1 MMTPRKETVKN
12 PRVRIAPSPT
22 GYFHIG
28 TARTALFNWLFAKKY
43 DGKFIVRI
51 EDTDKERSK
60 IEFEKDIIEQ
70 MRWLGLT
77 WDEGVEVGGDF
88 GPYRQSECLDLYEK
102 YLHQLIEKKRA
113 YYCFCSAEELE
124 IKKQE
129 MMTRGESPRYDGSC
143 RNLSAD
149 VIEEKLKNKIPY
161 VIRIKTPD
169 KKISF
174 NDMIRGKVEFDCS
187 LFGDQVIAKG
197 FREPLYNF
205 AVVVDDHHM
214 RISHVIRGED
224 HLSNTPKQIV
234 LYEALEWET
243 PEFGHLPLILAPDK
257 SKMSKRFGD
266 VSVAEYR
273 RTGYLAEALFNFI
286 VFLGWHPEEKPG
298 EVIKEILTKE
308 EILESFDMKRVQK
321 GGAIFNVDKLNWINS
336 EHIKKLSIN
345 DLIEKSL
352 PFLEE
357 SFGKE
362 IFTDQKYLKK
372 VIELHRE
379 RVKKLS
385 DLTELI
391 GYFFNLPDYPKELL
405 VWKDSILENTKG
417 NIDFLINLLSDLK
430 NDNFTKNQLEV
441 IVMPEAEK
449 RGRGELLWPLRVA
462 LSGMKNSAGPF
473 EIMPILG
480 KKETLS
486 RLKIALE
493 KVQ

>member
-1 MMTPRKETVKN
+1 MTPRKEKIKN

-51 EDTDKERSK
+51 EDTDRERSK

-70 MRWLGLT
+70 IKWLGLT
-77 WDEGVEVGGDF
+77 WDEGVEAGGDF
-88 GPYRQSECLDLYEK
+88 GPYHQSERSDFYEK
-102 YLHQLIEKKRA
+102 YLRQLIQRNKA

-129 MMTRGESPRYDGSC
+129 MTARGESPKYDGCC
-143 RNLSAD
+143 RNLS
-149 VIEEKLKNKIPY
+149 IEAVEKKLKNKIPY

-174 NDMIRGKVEFDCS
+174 SDMIRGKIEFDCS
-187 LFGDQVIAKG
+187 LFGDQVIAKS
-197 FREPLYNF
+197 FHEPLYNF
-205 AVVVDDHHM
+205 AVVIDDHHM

-224 HLSNTPKQIV
+224 HLPNTPKQII
-234 LYEALEWET
+234 LYEALEWEV
-243 PEFGHLPLILAPDK
+243 PKFGHLPLILAPDK

-273 RTGYLAEALFNFI
+273 KIGYLPEALFNFI
-286 VFLGWHPEEKPG
+286 VFLGWHPEERVG
-298 EVIKEILTKE
+298 ESIKEILTKE
-308 EILESFDMKRVQK
+308 EILDLFDIKRIQK

-336 EHIKKLSIN
+336 EHIKRLSI
-345 DLIEKSL
+345 DELTEKSL
-352 PFLEE
+352 PYLEK

-362 IFTDQKYLKK
+362 IFADQKYLKK

-379 RVKKLS
+379 RIKKLS
-385 DLTELI
+385 DLPELA
-391 GYFFNLPDYPKELL
+391 GYFFDLPDYPKELL
-405 VWKDSILENTKG
+405 TWKDSILENTKG
-417 NIDFLINLLSDLK
+417 NIDFITNLLLGLK
-430 NDNFTKNQLEV
+430 VSNFTKSQLEA
-441 IVMPEAEK
+441 IIMPEAEK

-462 LSGMKNSAGPF
+462 LSGLKNSAGPF

-480 KKETLS
+480 KKGTLR
-486 RLKIALE
+486 RLKIAQE
-493 KVQ
+493 KIQ